1 MQPVGTVVAFG
12 AAPTRAAARLDMASL
27 SCDFVRDDA
36 DLFPRIKQLHGGSL
50 LFLLARS
57 EDDPALAAAAKAARI
72 LRKRGGGAAILVLP
86 PTPALPGPEARSRLS
101 RAAALTECCA
111 LRPVGRASWE
121 DAVRCLAEP
130 LSVFGLV
137 GVERREVLDLVQPR
151 AALLHLWEDESLD
164 LSLRDAR
171 DVLVT
176 CRLRPNAA
184 LADVDAVQKRVCAV
198 TSARLVLAGPEV
210 ADDDGPRAIA
220 AVFL

>member
-12 AAPTRAAARLDMASL
+12 AAPTRAAARLDLPSL
-27 SCDFVRDDA
+27 ACDLVPWGA
-36 DLFPRIKQLHGGSL
+36 DLFPRLKRLRAGAL
-50 LFLLARS
+50 LFLLAAS
-57 EDDPALAAAAKAARI
+57 EDDPALAEAAKAARI
-72 LRKRGGGAAILVLP
+72 LRKRGGGAGVLVLP
-86 PTPALPGPEARSRLS
+86 PAPALPGPESRARLS
-101 RAAALTECCA
+101 RAATLTQCCA
-111 LRPVGRASWE
+111 VRPVAAASWE

-137 GVERREVLDLVQPR
+137 GVERREILDLLQVR
-151 AALLHLWEDESLD
+151 GVLLHLWEDVSLD

-184 LADVDAVQKRVCAV
+184 LAEVDAAQKRVRAATC
-198 TSARLVLAGPEV
+198 ARLVLAGPEV
-210 ADDDGPRAIA
+210 PDDDGPRGVA

>member
-27 SCDFVRDDA
+27 ACDLVPADA
-36 DLFPRIKQLHGGSL
+36 SLFPRIKQLRGGAL
-50 LFLLARS
+50 LLLLAAS

-72 LRKRGGGAAILVLP
+72 LRQRGGGPAVLVLP
-86 PTPALPGPEARSRLS
+86 PAPALPGPQARSRLS
-101 RAAALTECCA
+101 RAAALTDCCA
-111 LRPVGRASWE
+111 LRPVGSAGWE

-137 GVERREVLDLVQPR
+137 GVERREILDLLAPR
-151 AALLHLWEDESLD
+151 PALLHLWDDESLD
-164 LSLRDAR
+164 RSLREAR

-184 LADVDAVQKRVCAV
+184 LAEVDAAQKRVCAV

-210 ADDDGPRAIA
+210 QDDDGPRAIA